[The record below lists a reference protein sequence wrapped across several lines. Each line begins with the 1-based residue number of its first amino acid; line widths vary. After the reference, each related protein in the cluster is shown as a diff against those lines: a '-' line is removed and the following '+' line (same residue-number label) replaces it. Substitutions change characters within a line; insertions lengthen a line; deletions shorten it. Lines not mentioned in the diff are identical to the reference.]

1 MVFML
6 RNTYVKDITDDPSKE
21 FRIGGWISRLKE
33 LKTARFIWLSDRT
46 GTVQVT
52 LVKGKVSE
60 SLFTFFE
67 SLNLHDFIVVKGTV
81 PEKAVAKSNKE
92 IIPKEIQV
100 IGKAEKPLPIDMSG
114 TVESEL
120 ETRLDWRPI
129 ALRNPKRMAVL
140 KIESSIIEGFQKYLD
155 SNGFVFVF
163 TPSIIGV
170 ASEGGAEVFPITY
183 YNKITYLRQ
192 DPQLHRQLLMLAGL
206 DKIYEIGPSWRAE
219 LSHTTRHMTEHRT
232 CAAEISF
239 IESEQDVMRVE
250 EHMVEAALKYVAEK
264 NKEDIE
270 LLGVNLKIP
279 KLPIPE
285 FSFPNVYEILESF
298 GKKLP
303 RGEGIDHEAELIL
316 AKYAEEKYNNEFYFL
331 NRFPFAAK
339 PFYVMRYD
347 NEPEYA
353 RSFDLIYKGIEL
365 SSGGQ
370 REHRYEKIVEQAKEK
385 KMTLDSV
392 SWFTKYFKYGAPSHG
407 GFSLGIERITKQLL
421 NMENIF
427 EAAAFPRTA
436 ERVTP

>member
-1 MVFML
+1 ML
-6 RNTYVKDITDDPSKE
+6 RDTYIKDITDDPSKE
-21 FRIGGWISRLKE
+21 IKLGGWISRMKE

-52 LVKGKVSE
+52 LIKGNADP
-60 SLFTFFE
+60 SLFELFD
-67 SLNLHDFIVVKGTV
+67 SLNIHDFIVVRGSV

-92 IIPKEIQV
+92 IIPKQIQI
-100 IGKAEKPLPIDMSG
+100 IGKSEKPLPIDMSG
-114 TVESEL
+114 TFESEL

-140 KIESSIIEGFQKYLD
+140 KIESSIIEGFQKYLN
-155 SNGFVFVF
+155 SNDFVFIF

-170 ASEGGAEVFPITY
+170 ASEGGAEVFSIAY
-183 YNKITYLRQ
+183 YDKKTYLRQ

-232 CAAEISF
+232 CAAELSF

-250 EHMVEAALKYVAEK
+250 EHMVEAALKNVIDK
-264 NKEDIE
+264 NSEDLE
-270 LLGVNLKIP
+270 QLGVQAKVP

-285 FSFPNVYEILESF
+285 FKFPEVYEILESF
-298 GKKLP
+298 GKKLQH
-303 RGEGIDHEAELIL
+303 GESVDHESELLL
-316 AKYAEEKYNNEFYFL
+316 AKYAEEKYHSEFYFL
-331 NRFPFAAK
+331 NRFPFASK
-339 PFYVMRYD
+339 PFYVMRFD
-347 NEPEYA
+347 EEPEYA
-353 RSFDLIYKGIEL
+353 RSFDLIYKGVEL

-370 REHRYEKIVEQAKEK
+370 REHRYEKIIEQVKEK
-385 KMTLDSV
+385 KMTLDSI
-392 SWFTKYFKYGAPSHG
+392 SWFTKFFRYGAPSHG
-407 GFSLGIERITKQLL
+407 GFSLGIERITKQML